1 MMTLNKFFSPTRTHV
16 HRARAAIAIVAIA
29 ATLGGC
35 ATPVRDAGLKRVQS
49 ITRDQLNKDV
59 APIRN
64 DADREAVSRR
74 VSQLLRDTLT
84 ADSAVQIAL
93 LNNRGL
99 QTSLFELGI
108 SDADLM
114 EASRLPNPGLTLSR
128 PQSGADLKIEQGL
141 SYSVARVLVLP
152 WVAETERSRSEQ
164 LQRAVALDVLTLAA
178 DTRKAFYSAV
188 AARETVRYMEQ
199 VKSAAEASAELARR
213 MTQAGNFNALQR
225 AREQAF
231 YADATL
237 NLARAQHANVV
248 ARERLTRLLGLW
260 GEQTQ
265 FVLPERLPDLPST
278 TQPQQDIEQR
288 AMAQR
293 LDVLSAKLGAE
304 KMAKNL
310 GLTRVTRFLNVLD
323 LGVVRKTS
331 DAGRA
336 ELGYEV
342 SLELPIFDWG
352 EARIAKAEAFYMQ
365 SVSHATE
372 TAVNARSEVRE
383 AYHAYRTAFDIARHY
398 RDEVVPVSKRISDE
412 NLLRYNGMLIGVF
425 ELLADARSQVASVN
439 GAIEAL
445 RDFWLAQSDLDMA
458 MIGKPN
464 LTAMSQSGT
473 SASAT
478 SGAPAH

>member
-1 MMTLNKFFSPTRTHV
+1 MTLTHSPFRHHARGHV
-16 HRARAAIAIVAIA
+16 ALGL
-29 ATLGGC
+29 ATLLLAGC
-35 ATPVRDAGLKRVQS
+35 ATPIRDHGLTQVQA
-49 ITRDQLNKDV
+49 ITRSHIGKDV
-59 APIRN
+59 APIRS
-64 DADREAVSRR
+64 DADRDAVTKR
-74 VSQLLRDTLT
+74 VAALLSTTLT

-152 WVAETERSRSEQ
+152 WVAETERSRSDQ
-164 LQRAVALDVLTLAA
+164 MHRAVALDVLTLAA

-213 MTQAGNFNALQR
+213 MAQAGNFNALQR

-237 NLARAQHANVV
+237 NLARAQHANVA

-265 FVLPERLPDLPST
+265 FVLPERLPDLPAT
-278 TQPQQDIEQR
+278 TQPPQDIEQR

-323 LGVVRKTS
+323 LGLVRKTS

-336 ELGYEV
+336 EIGYEV

-352 EARIAKAEAFYMQ
+352 ESRIAKAEAFYMQ
-365 SVSHATE
+365 AVNHAAE

-383 AYHAYRTAFDIARHY
+383 AYHAYRTAFDIAKHY
-398 RDEVVPVSKRISDE
+398 RDEIVPVSKRISDE

-439 GAIEAL
+439 GSIEAL
-445 RDFWLAQSDLDMA
+445 RDYWLAQSDLDMA
-458 MIGKPN
+458 MIGKPS
-464 LTAMSQSGT
+464 LTTMSQSG
-473 SASAT
+473 SAT
-478 SGAPAH
+478 SAVSGAATH

>member
-1 MMTLNKFFSPTRTHV
+1 MKRTLYFSLAHSRTCIALAV
-16 HRARAAIAIVAIA
+16 VAALLA
-29 ATLGGC
+29 GC
-35 ATPVRDAGLKRVQS
+35 ATPVRDQGLMQVQT
-49 ITRDQLNKDV
+49 ITRAQIGKDV

-64 DADREAVSRR
+64 DADRDAVAKR
-74 VSQLLRDTLT
+74 VAGLLGATLT
-84 ADSAVQIAL
+84 ADNAVQIAL

-164 LQRAVALDVLTLAA
+164 MQRAVALDVLTLAA

-199 VKSAAEASAELARR
+199 VKAAAEAGAELARR
-213 MTQAGNFNALQR
+213 MAQAGNFNALQR

-237 NLARAQHANVV
+237 NLARAQHANLV

-260 GEQTQ
+260 GEQTR
-265 FVLPERLPDLPST
+265 FVLPERLPDLPPT
-278 TQPQQDIEQR
+278 TQPPEDIEQR

-293 LDVLSAKLGAE
+293 LDVLSAKLGAD

-323 LGVVRKTS
+323 LGLVRKNS

-336 ELGYEV
+336 EIGYEV

-352 EARIAKAEAFYMQ
+352 ESRIAKAEAFYMQ
-365 SVSHATE
+365 ALNHAAE

-383 AYHAYRTAFDIARHY
+383 AYHAYRTAYDIAKHY
-398 RDEVVPVSKRISDE
+398 RDEIVPVSKRISEE

-425 ELLADARSQVASVN
+425 ELLADARSQIASVN
-439 GAIEAL
+439 GAIAAL
-445 RDFWLAQSDLDMA
+445 RDYWLAQSDLDMA
-458 MIGKPN
+458 MIGKPS
-464 LTAMSQSGT
+464 LSALSQTG
-473 SASAT
+473 
-478 SGAPAH
+478 SGAPAASGAAPH

>member
-1 MMTLNKFFSPTRTHV
+1 MTATTV
-16 HRARAAIAIVAIA
+16 AAVVVALA
-29 ATLGGC
+29 GC
-35 ATPVRDAGLKRVQS
+35 ATPVHDVGLQRVQS
-49 ITRDQLNKDV
+49 ITRDHLNKDV

-64 DADREAVSRR
+64 DADRDAVGGR
-74 VSQLLRDTLT
+74 VAELLRDTLS

-164 LQRAVALDVLTLAA
+164 MQRAVALDVLTLAS
-178 DTRKAFYSAV
+178 DTRKAFYGAV
-188 AARETVRYMEQ
+188 AARETLRYMEQ
-199 VKSAAEASAELARR
+199 VKSASEASAELARR
-213 MTQAGNFNALQR
+213 MAQAGNFNALQR

-237 NLARAQHANVV
+237 NLARAQHANFA

-265 FVLPERLPDLPST
+265 FILPERLPDLPDKS
-278 TQPQQDIEQR
+278 QPPKDIEQR

-323 LGVVRKTS
+323 LGLVRKTS
-331 DAGRA
+331 DTGRS

-365 SVSHATE
+365 AVNHAAE

-383 AYHAYRTAFDIARHY
+383 AYHAYRTAFDIAKHY
-398 RDEVVPVSKRISDE
+398 RDEIVPVSKRISEE

-439 GAIEAL
+439 GSIEAL

-464 LTAMSQSGT
+464 LTAMSQSVANP
-473 SASAT
+473 SIN

>member
-16 HRARAAIAIVAIA
+16 HRTRAAIAIVAIA
-29 ATLGGC
+29 ATLAGC

-248 ARERLTRLLGLW
+248 AR
-260 GEQTQ
+260 
-265 FVLPERLPDLPST
+265 
-278 TQPQQDIEQR
+278 
-288 AMAQR
+288 
-293 LDVLSAKLGAE
+293 
-304 KMAKNL
+304 
-310 GLTRVTRFLNVLD
+310 
-323 LGVVRKTS
+323 
-331 DAGRA
+331 
-336 ELGYEV
+336 
-342 SLELPIFDWG
+342 
-352 EARIAKAEAFYMQ
+352 
-365 SVSHATE
+365 
-372 TAVNARSEVRE
+372 
-383 AYHAYRTAFDIARHY
+383 
-398 RDEVVPVSKRISDE
+398 
-412 NLLRYNGMLIGVF
+412 
-425 ELLADARSQVASVN
+425 
-439 GAIEAL
+439 
-445 RDFWLAQSDLDMA
+445 
-458 MIGKPN
+458 
-464 LTAMSQSGT
+464 
-473 SASAT
+473 
-478 SGAPAH
+478 